1 MREGIGEMLYPNG
14 DRYYGTWR
22 FGDRLAGFLTYAN
35 GNVYVGQFA
44 RRTLQNDRNDPS
56 EGEMRYADGTVYN
69 GAWRDG
75 KPHGVGKFT
84 DVDGTVLEGR
94 FEDGEFV
101 ALESDKERARDL
113 D

>member
-1 MREGIGEMLYPNG
+1 MLYPNG
-14 DRYYGTWR
+14 DRYYGTWK
-22 FGDRLAGFLTYAN
+22 FGARLAGVLTYAN
-35 GNVYVGQFA
+35 GNVYVGEFA
-44 RRTLQNDRNDPS
+44 RVIFHLNQRNDPS
-56 EGEMRYADGTVYN
+56 EGEMRYADGTVYK

-101 ALESDKERARDL
+101 ALEE
-113 D
+113 